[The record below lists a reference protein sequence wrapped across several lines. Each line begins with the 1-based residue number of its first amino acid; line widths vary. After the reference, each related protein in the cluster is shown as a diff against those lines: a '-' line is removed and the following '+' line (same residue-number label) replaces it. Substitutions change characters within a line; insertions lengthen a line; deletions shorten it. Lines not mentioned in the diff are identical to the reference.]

1 MSEAALETLPA
12 GPQVQRHV
20 PLRFALVLPLIPAL
34 LVVTVLFAYPVL
46 VLLTR
51 SFQANTGGW
60 SLESYER
67 IFEHR
72 AYFHIMVNT
81 LWMSAESTLVTLILG
96 YPLAYLLTKVRASV
110 AALLVALIS
119 VPYFTSSLVRTY
131 AWIVLLGTGGV
142 LNQSL
147 VSLNI
152 PGAPYRL
159 MYTELGVI
167 IGLSYVLLP
176 FMVLVLYSVMSG
188 IDGRLLQAAASVG
201 ASPLRAFI
209 KVYIPLTLPG
219 VVAGCLLTFIQ
230 AIGAYITPALMG
242 GLGQTVLATVI
253 QQNINRLDQW
263 NFAAA
268 LAVMLL
274 VVTAGTLVLFDRL
287 VGINRLF
294 EAKW

>member
-1 MSEAALETLPA
+1 MSEAALKKMQV
-12 GPQVQRHV
+12 GPQLRRYV
-20 PLRFALVLPLIPAL
+20 PLRLALVLPLIPAL
-34 LVVTVLFAYPVL
+34 LVVTILFAYPVV

-51 SFQANTGGW
+51 SFQSNTGGW
-60 SLESYER
+60 TLEWYER
-67 IFEHR
+67 IIEHR

-81 LWMSAESTLVTLILG
+81 LLMSAKSTLVALILG

-110 AALLVALIS
+110 ATLLVALIS

-131 AWIVLLGTGGV
+131 AWIVLLGTDGV

-147 VSLNI
+147 VSLSI

-167 IGLSYVLLP
+167 VGLSYVLLP

-201 ASPLRAFI
+201 ASPARAFI

-219 VVAGCLLTFIQ
+219 VVAGCLLAFIQ

-274 VVTAGTLVLFDRL
+274 VVTGATLVLFDRL